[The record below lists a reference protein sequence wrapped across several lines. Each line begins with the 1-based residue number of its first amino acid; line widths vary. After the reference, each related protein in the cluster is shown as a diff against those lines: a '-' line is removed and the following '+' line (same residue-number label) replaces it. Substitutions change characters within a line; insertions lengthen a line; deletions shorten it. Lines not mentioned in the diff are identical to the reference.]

1 MTLRPRRNSRITEER
16 DLEILKHV
24 ARYRITTPEVLQK
37 LFFSDSERNA
47 VTKVTSR
54 LTEHRFLAS
63 HKLYDRNVYFTLGHA
78 GAKAMGISPGKIRP
92 LGVQSLF
99 RELGILLFCCR
110 AEQPRERMKFSEF
123 VKEFPTLVVSKRD
136 VYYLDREPHADKVI
150 VRLAIIWVEGAGA
163 VDHVRRHVVDEIIE
177 PRLVMTDYQRL
188 IGGKLFVVAVVTVS
202 NEKQAS
208 LKQTFNAV
216 PTQVII
222 RVEAVPELIHLTPE

>member
-1 MTLRPRRNSRITEER
+1 MTNRPRRNSRITGDR
-16 DLEILKHV
+16 DLEILEHV
-24 ARYRITTPEVLQK
+24 ARYRITTPEILQK

-54 LTEHRFLAS
+54 LKKYRFLVS
-63 HKLYDRNVYFTLGHA
+63 HKLYDRNVYYTLGHA
-78 GAKAMGISPGKIRP
+78 GAKAVGISPSKIRP
-92 LGVQSLF
+92 LGGQSLF

-110 AEQPRERMKFSEF
+110 TEQPRERMKFREF
-123 VKEFPTLVVSKRD
+123 VKEFPTLLVSKRD
-136 VYYLDREPHADKVI
+136 VYYRDHEPRADKVI

-177 PRLVMTDYQRL
+177 PRRVMTDYQQL
-188 IGGKLFVVAVVTVS
+188 IRRELFVVAVVTVS
-202 NEKQAS
+202 KEKQAA
-208 LKQTFNAV
+208 LKETFSAV